1 MMGMP
6 VKVDVDHA
14 RRFVTV
20 EMGGR
25 VLLPELFEQLDRL
38 LVQDVMPYA
47 KLFDA
52 RAADLQFSDADIMA
66 LAARVQAYAALKPRG
81 PVAMVA
87 GGGSTSNLLWRFMNL
102 ARGEREIALFERLV
116 DAREWLAR
124 SQASA
129 G

>member
-20 EMGGR
+20 EMEGR
-25 VLLPELFEQLDRL
+25 VPLAELFEQFDSL
-38 LVQDVMPYA
+38 LLQGVMPYA

-81 PVAMVA
+81 PVAMIA
-87 GGGSTSNLLWRFMNL
+87 GSGNNRNLLWRFMNL
-102 ARGEREIALFERLV
+102 ARGERAIALFERIV